1 MFASQRYRTLL
12 SFVLAIAAIFV
23 VGCSSAPPAPPLYTP
38 EQINLI
44 EKYETDLEG
53 LRSRVS
59 ELSGLIDN
67 NDWTNVRN
75 LIHGPLGELR
85 FKMLT
90 IARNLS
96 SSDQAKARDL
106 SREVF
111 KYLVAIDS
119 AAVDQNRSR
128 AVAGY
133 DQLVDAYER
142 FINTIPREASS

>member
-12 SFVLAIAAIFV
+12 SLVLAIAAVFI
-23 VGCSSAPPAPPLYTP
+23 VGCSSTPPASPLYTP

-44 EKYETDLEG
+44 ENYEADLDD

-59 ELSGLIDN
+59 ELPDLIDN

-106 SREVF
+106 SSEVF
-111 KYLVAIDS
+111 KYLVAIDA
-119 AAVDQNRSR
+119 AAVDQSRSR
-128 AVAGY
+128 AISGY
-133 DQLVDAYER
+133 DQLVGAYER

>member
-1 MFASQRYRTLL
+1 MFASQRYRALL
-12 SFVLAIAAIFV
+12 SLVFAIATVFI

-44 EKYETDLEG
+44 ENYEADLDD

-59 ELSGLIDN
+59 ELPDLIDN

-96 SSDQAKARDL
+96 SSDQAKAREL
-106 SREVF
+106 SSEVF
-111 KYLVAIDS
+111 KYLVAIDA
-119 AAVDQNRSR
+119 AAVDQSRSR
-128 AVAGY
+128 AISSY
-133 DQLVDAYER
+133 DQLVGAYER
-142 FINTIPREASS
+142 FVNTIPREASS

>member
-12 SFVLAIAAIFV
+12 SLVLAIAAVFI
-23 VGCSSAPPAPPLYTP
+23 VGCSSTPPASPLYTP

-44 EKYETDLEG
+44 ENYEADLDD

-59 ELSGLIDN
+59 ELPDLIDN

-106 SREVF
+106 SSEVF
-111 KYLVAIDS
+111 KYLVAIDA
-119 AAVDQNRSR
+119 AAVDQSRSR
-128 AVAGY
+128 AISSY
-133 DQLVDAYER
+133 DQLVGAYER